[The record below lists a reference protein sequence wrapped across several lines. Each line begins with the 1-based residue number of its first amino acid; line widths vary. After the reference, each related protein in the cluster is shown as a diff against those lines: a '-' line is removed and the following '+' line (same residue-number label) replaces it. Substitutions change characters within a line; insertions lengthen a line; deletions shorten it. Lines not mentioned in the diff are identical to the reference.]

1 MLSKMKIMVNLSTVD
16 LQEVEINC
24 FEELEISY
32 AAENHPPTVILIYE
46 FLRTVNNCK
55 VAGFI
60 RLRRNGHIL
69 SPCIPLVVGSFY
81 QFQLLNSQ
89 SYIELS

>member
-1 MLSKMKIMVNLSTVD
+1 MSKTKITVNLSVID
-16 LQEVEINC
+16 LEGVEINC

-60 RLRRNGHIL
+60 RLQRNGHIL
-69 SPCIPLVVGSFY
+69 GPFIPLVAGSFY
-81 QFQLLNSQ
+81 RLQLRKSLH
-89 SYIELS
+89 